1 MTKNDIAILINQE
14 MNKVLNNNKENIDN
28 AEIEPNPLAIQ
39 LATLTTIQVLQ
50 KCGIFPK
57 YKE

>member
-1 MTKNDIAILINQE
+1 MSKKDIAILINEE
-14 MNKVLNNNKENIDN
+14 MNKVLDNNKENIDN
-28 AEIEPNPLAIQ
+28 AEIAPNPLTIQ

-57 YKE
+57 LEE